1 MTFVIYMKLRYHFL
15 LLLFIFWPAAFL
27 GGTIF
32 DKLNAS
38 FSAMIPNCNGVRLRE
53 LGHLQLVSLVNFRP
67 CAA

>member
-38 FSAMIPNCNGVRLRE
+38 FSAMIPNCNGVRLW
-53 LGHLQLVSLVNFRP
+53 GN
-67 CAA
+67 